1 MLKKINSNLLFLG
14 DTMSIKSDI
23 IALLLTDES
32 IMIAAPMSDEMKKQI
47 LKLEMK
53 RLEELVPFINEGM
66 EEAFEEEDAIVV
78 ILDNTVKN
86 ERIENSY
93 DEQDSS
99 FTLRTESGQI
109 IGETIMDE
117 EELEELRNDPNVF
130 FLSDNFVT
138 YSNLSKPGEKQF
150 FVMSSTKSS
159 FFTDTNPES
168 LVSSLTVAIPS
179 TETDHYI
186 KDCFDLPHD
195 EPIGTMIIGYTE

>member
-14 DTMSIKSDI
+14 DTMSIKSDL

-32 IMIAAPMSDEMKKQI
+32 IMIAAPMSDEMKKQV

>member
-32 IMIAAPMSDEMKKQI
+32 IMIAAPMSDEMKKQV

-93 DEQDSS
+93 DEQDTS

>member
-32 IMIAAPMSDEMKKQI
+32 IMIAAPMSDEMKKQV

>member
-14 DTMSIKSDI
+14 DTMSIKSDL

-32 IMIAAPMSDEMKKQI
+32 IMIAAPMSDEMKKQV

-93 DEQDSS
+93 DEQD
-99 FTLRTESGQI
+99 
-109 IGETIMDE
+109 
-117 EELEELRNDPNVF
+117 
-130 FLSDNFVT
+130 
-138 YSNLSKPGEKQF
+138 
-150 FVMSSTKSS
+150 
-159 FFTDTNPES
+159 TN
-168 LVSSLTVAIPS
+168 
-179 TETDHYI
+179 
-186 KDCFDLPHD
+186 
-195 EPIGTMIIGYTE
+195 

>member
-32 IMIAAPMSDEMKKQI
+32 IMIAAPMSDEMKKQV

-186 KDCFDLPHD
+186 KDCFDLPH
-195 EPIGTMIIGYTE
+195 GYTE

>member
-14 DTMSIKSDI
+14 DTMSIKSDL

-32 IMIAAPMSDEMKKQI
+32 IMIAAPMSDEMKKQV

-93 DEQDSS
+93 DEQDTS

-109 IGETIMDE
+109 IGETIME
-117 EELEELRNDPNVF
+117 EEEIEELRNDPNVF

>member
-14 DTMSIKSDI
+14 DTMSIKSDL

-32 IMIAAPMSDEMKKQI
+32 IMIAAPMSDEMKKQV

-93 DEQDSS
+93 DEQDTS

>member
-1 MLKKINSNLLFLG
+1 
-14 DTMSIKSDI
+14 MSIESEI
-23 IALLLTDES
+23 IKLLETDES
-32 IMIAAPMSDEMKKQI
+32 VMLAAPMSDEMKKQV

-66 EEAFEEEDAIVV
+66 EEAFEEEEAIVV
-78 ILDNTVKN
+78 ILDNTIKN
-86 ERIENSY
+86 DKIENSY

-117 EELEELRNDPNVF
+117 EELEELRDDPNVF
-130 FLSDNFVT
+130 FLSENFVT
-138 YSNLSKPGEKQF
+138 YNNLAKPGEKQF

-159 FFTDTNPES
+159 FFTDTNPEK

>member
-14 DTMSIKSDI
+14 DTMSIKSDL

-32 IMIAAPMSDEMKKQI
+32 IMIAAPMSDEMKKQV

-117 EELEELRNDPNVF
+117 EELEELRDDPNVF